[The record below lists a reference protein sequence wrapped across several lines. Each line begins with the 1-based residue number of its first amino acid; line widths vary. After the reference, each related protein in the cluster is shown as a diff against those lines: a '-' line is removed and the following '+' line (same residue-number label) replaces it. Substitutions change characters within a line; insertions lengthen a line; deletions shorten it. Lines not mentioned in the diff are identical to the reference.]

1 MLAKQDVFA
10 FRYGHCK
17 AFIMSMFVLCETEH
31 SVGRLTVSSLES
43 ELKIIILLLLNN
55 SFFLWALVGQQKSAV
70 NTIMIYYH
78 P

>member
-1 MLAKQDVFA
+1 MLEKQDAFT

-17 AFIMSMFVLCETEH
+17 AFIVSMFVLCETEH
-31 SVGRLTVSSLES
+31 SVRRLTVSSLES
-43 ELKIIILLLLNN
+43 ELKIIILLLPNN
-55 SFFLWALVGQQKSAV
+55 SFLWPLAGQQKSAV